1 MSEFEQNELKIGE
14 APGTFED
21 FQWLVPS
28 IEEVSGKAVK
38 DVSVDDFSGAGG
50 LSSATMLKLNVNFTD
65 GTTVKYVYK
74 NAPPGH
80 TTTSKNLGLPR
91 ESFFYKLLAPK
102 LVEQGVTIPTVVYS
116 YGDMT
121 TGAKTIVMEDL
132 SSGALQSGYFFGP
145 GSPLN
150 WGKDLDALVT
160 TKLPAEVVARDT
172 FRRAASLHATYW
184 KDESLLQYKWLR
196 GQAWRRGEQTS
207 TANIVCCT
215 FTIDFHFFAL

>member
-14 APGTFED
+14 APGTFEN
-21 FQWLVPS
+21 FQWLIPS
-28 IEEVSGKAVK
+28 IEEVSGKIVS

-50 LSSATMLKLNVNFTD
+50 LSSATMLKLNVKFSD
-65 GTTVKYVYK
+65 GSAIKYVYK
-74 NAPPGH
+74 NVPAGH
-80 TTTSKNLGLPR
+80 ETTSRNLGLPR

-102 LVEQGVTIPTVVYS
+102 LVEQGVTIPTVLFS

-121 TGAKTIVMEDL
+121 TGHKTIVMEDL
-132 SSGALQSGYFFGP
+132 SVGCVQSGYFFGP

-160 TKLPAEVVARDT
+160 TKFPMEVVARDT

-184 KDESLLQYKWLR
+184 KDESLLQHKWLR
-196 GQAWRRGEQTS
+196 GQAWRRGEH
-207 TANIVCCT
+207 IWKRC
-215 FTIDFHFFAL
+215 